1 MEVPPLHSSKEQEL
15 SEKQSALVNE
25 AYRTLL
31 GPLSRGLYMLK
42 LQGLQLEEGTHFA
55 MEPQFLYEIM
65 EINESLAATQTEE
78 EASDIGHC
86 IQGIIV
92 DDKCIVYISGD
103 LKKAKMLL
111 AKMKYFVN
119 IEDKVKEKLSSS

>member
-1 MEVPPLHSSKEQEL
+1 
-15 SEKQSALVNE
+15 
-25 AYRTLL
+25 
-31 GPLSRGLYMLK
+31 MLK

-86 IQGIIV
+86 IQDRLQELIRDV
-92 DDKCIVYISGD
+92 SESFSKGD

>member
-1 MEVPPLHSSKEQEL
+1 KEQEL

-42 LQGLQLEEGTHFA
+42 LQGLQLEEDTHFA
-55 MEPQFLYEIM
+55 MEPQFLNEIM

-86 IQGIIV
+86 IQGNTQNW
-92 DDKCIVYISGD
+92 ISCVIKQLPG
-103 LKKAKMLL
+103 
-111 AKMKYFVN
+111 
-119 IEDKVKEKLSSS
+119 VKRSTNQFIFMHRSVAYRKNKTSCSRWL